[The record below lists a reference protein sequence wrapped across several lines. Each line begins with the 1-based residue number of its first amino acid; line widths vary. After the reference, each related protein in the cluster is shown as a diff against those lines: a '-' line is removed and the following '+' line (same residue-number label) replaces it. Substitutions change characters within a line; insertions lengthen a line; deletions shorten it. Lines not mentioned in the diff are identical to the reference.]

1 MPVPSDVSPE
11 SKSESEVAD
20 DETSPLRIRGV
31 LRGLRL
37 DGEPLVAVRK
47 EREEAEEAIVMSSD
61 GDEGRGGGRPMLRVV
76 ELDWRERRGVRLLG
90 VV

>member
-1 MPVPSDVSPE
+1 
-11 SKSESEVAD
+11 
-20 DETSPLRIRGV
+20 
-31 LRGLRL
+31 L